1 MKLLLTGS
9 YPYSEKELKEIREL
23 GFLVYFH
30 QNEAEKIN
38 FDVSEIE
45 VVVCVDIFKANDIRR
60 FKSLK
65 YLKLTTVGS
74 DSLPHDYLLENEITV
89 LNAKDTYAVPMGE
102 WAVLKILEILKKS
115 REFLVNQ
122 SNKKWL
128 KNVESLELF
137 NKNVLIIG
145 YGNVGKAIKE
155 RLSGFKVNFF
165 VYNRSPVLDLD
176 VNQIKLTKEDLKTID
191 IVIVSL
197 PLTKETYHLLD
208 LNFFNNLK
216 DNVVLINL
224 ARGSVIKEKD
234 LITALNNGK
243 FLGLG
248 LDVFET
254 EPLPKES
261 PLWSDERVYLTP
273 HYSYYSEQLRKR
285 QYNNIIND
293 LKIVKKA
300 LNLHS

>member
-1 MKLLLTGS
+1 M
-9 YPYSEKELKEIREL
+9 
-23 GFLVYFH
+23 
-30 QNEAEKIN
+30 
-38 FDVSEIE
+38 
-45 VVVCVDIFKANDIRR
+45 VVCVDIFKANDIRR

-176 VNQIKLTKEDLKTID
+176 INQIKLTKEYLKTID

-224 ARGSVIKEKD
+224 ARGSVIKEK
-234 LITALNNGK
+234 I
-243 FLGLG
+243 
-248 LDVFET
+248 
-254 EPLPKES
+254 
-261 PLWSDERVYLTP
+261 
-273 HYSYYSEQLRKR
+273 
-285 QYNNIIND
+285 
-293 LKIVKKA
+293 
-300 LNLHS
+300 